1 LPKITEKILNS
12 IKDRYNFA
20 RTNIDRTS
28 LLSLAAL
35 FCILLIG
42 FLIRILPYLKYDSV
56 LKANDP
62 FSQLKAATFI
72 DQYGLGEY
80 FDWSDPTTW
89 YPYSRLWGKSQYIGT
104 PFAALLI
111 YYLFN
116 IIGIF
121 ISLYFSSY
129 MEPAIFGTLTVLVI
143 YFLGKELSNKRVGL
157 ISAFFL
163 AISPG
168 HIQRSLAGFFDN
180 EALGVFLLVLC
191 IYFFMKSLRTSSIS
205 NAIGSGISLGILGVS
220 WGGATFA
227 FMLLA
232 LYAFILIITK
242 RYSTRL
248 LTAYGITIPLGLLIT
263 SLVPRNGPSFVIS
276 MDGLIPLGILGLLLL
291 LDFFDRNK
299 EDIYKLISPKQL
311 SQLLYSMIVVS
322 IVLFCI
328 NLLFNFFPLF
338 SAKFISVLVPFFR
351 ADTPILKSVAE
362 HLIMTWGG
370 MFNNLYLLTFLI
382 PVGIVYTYQKP
393 TERNLFILL
402 FTLTTLYFASSM
414 VRLILI
420 LAPAAAIVAAKAID
434 ETLLPYALTYQEKFA
449 LSKRKMRVYSVI
461 GSEHITFAYFVILVI
476 MGLTLGHSQVT
487 VVQSTAPPAILL
499 EFQLTSGGT
508 LKYNDWFETFSWLEN
523 NVKQNGVIASWWDYG
538 YWISVETNK
547 TILVD
552 NATINST
559 QIGNVGAL
567 MMSNPKD
574 ALKVARIYDVS
585 HIIVLLAAGRGYMGY
600 DNDVGKCQWMVKI
613 AEASGNIIDI
623 DSDDYF
629 SYQPGTKL
637 INYYHKKFYQSLFW
651 GMLTTGIEDNIKTEL
666 EKLHVINTNAEEVPD
681 YSFGWPEEYAIY
693 SNVFVEA
700 YTTSHDW
707 IRIFEVDY
715 GAADSL
721 GL

>member
-1 LPKITEKILNS
+1 MPKITDKIINNF
-12 IKDRYNFA
+12 KDRYNFA
-20 RTNIDRTS
+20 RTKIDRNS
-28 LLSLAAL
+28 LISLTAL
-35 FCILLIG
+35 VLILLIG

-62 FSQLKAATFI
+62 YSQWKAANFI
-72 DQYGLGEY
+72 DQFGLGDY
-80 FDWSDPTTW
+80 FEWSDPTTW
-89 YPYSRLWGKSQYIGT
+89 YPYGRLWGISQYVGT
-104 PFAALLI
+104 PLAALLI

-116 IIGIF
+116 LFGFF
-121 ISLYFSSY
+121 ISLQFSAY
-129 MEPAIFGTLTVLVI
+129 MEPAIIGSLTVLII
-143 YFLGKELSNKRVGL
+143 YFLGKELANKRVGL

-168 HIQRSLAGFFDN
+168 HIQRSIAGFFDN

-191 IYFFMKSLRTSSIS
+191 IYFFMKSLRTGSLG
-205 NAIGSGISLGILGVS
+205 NAIGSGITLGVLGVS

-248 LTAYGITIPLGLLIT
+248 LTTYGITIPLALLIT
-263 SLVPRNGPSFVIS
+263 SLVPRNGPDFVTG

-291 LDFFDRNK
+291 IDFFDRNK
-299 EDIYKLISPKQL
+299 EMVYNYISPKQL
-311 SQLLYSMIVVS
+311 TQLLYSVIIIS
-322 IVLFCI
+322 TVLFCV
-328 NLLFNFFPLF
+328 NLLFNIFPLF

-382 PVGIVYTYQKP
+382 PVGVIYTYQKP
-393 TERNLFILL
+393 TERNIFILL
-402 FTLTTLYFASSM
+402 FAFSTIYFASSM

-420 LAPAAAIVAAKAID
+420 LAPAAAIIAAKAID
-434 ETLLPYALTYQEKFA
+434 ETLLPFALTYQEKFA
-449 LSKRKMRVYSVI
+449 LSKRKLRVYSVI
-461 GSEHITFAYFVILVI
+461 GTEHVAFAYFAILIVL
-476 MGLTLGHSQVT
+476 GLTLTHSHVN

-508 LKYNDWFETFSWLEN
+508 QKYNDWFETISWIEN
-523 NVKQNGVIASWWDYG
+523 NVDDNGVIASWWDYG

-574 ALKVARIYDVS
+574 ALKIARIYDIS
-585 HIIVLLAAGRGYMGY
+585 HIVVLLAAGGGYRGF

-613 AEASGNIIDI
+613 AEASGNIVEI
-623 DSDDYF
+623 DSDNYF
-629 SYQPGTKL
+629 SYQAGTNL
-637 INYYHKKFYQSLFW
+637 IDYYHKDFYQSLFW
-651 GMLTTGIEDNIKTEL
+651 GMITTGIDSTVQTEL
-666 EKLHVINTNAEEVPD
+666 EQLHVLNTDSTEVPE
-681 YSFGWPEEYAIY
+681 YAFGWPEDYAIY

-700 YTTSHDW
+700 YTTSNTW

-715 GAADSL
+715 GAANNL